1 MTVYIKSLNGFPVF
15 DMGMSALFG
24 FKQNGTNIV
33 LYEDLDE
40 VPLNR
45 NTLLVSSIEETKEWF
60 RRMNWIENPEIP
72 TIPHELSNFEYVG
85 REIRYRDMKYV
96 RSLQEDSFPIFV
108 KPVNLK
114 QFNAGV
120 INNIHQ
126 IGWIEPNL
134 PDDTPCITSEVIEI
148 LSEYRCY
155 IIDGKCE
162 GIYHYL
168 GDIFQFPDSEFIL
181 KCIKDFK
188 SAPKAYSL
196 DIGITS
202 YQMKRGKQNIV
213 IECNDFWSLGNY
225 GLSPKLYCRGL
236 MIRWRELL
244 QLNKI

>member
-24 FKQNGTNIV
+24 FRQNGTNVV

-45 NTLLVSSIEETKEWF
+45 YTLLVSSIEETQEWF
-60 RRMNWIENPEIP
+60 RRMKWIENPEIS
-72 TIPHELSNFEYVG
+72 TIPSELSTDMFLG
-85 REIRYRDMKYV
+85 RDIKYKDMKYV

-108 KPVNLK
+108 KPERLK

-120 INNIHQ
+120 IHNIHQ
-126 IGWIEPNL
+126 LGWIEPNL
-134 PDDTPCITSEVIEI
+134 PDNTKCIISDAIDIV
-148 LSEYRCY
+148 SEYRCY

-162 GIYHYL
+162 GIYHYR
-168 GDIFQFPDSEFIL
+168 GDIFQFPNPKFINE
-181 KCIKDFK
+181 CIKSYK

-196 DIGITS
+196 DVGICEGYT
-202 YQMKRGKQNIV
+202 IV